1 VKNTQSTN
9 ATEELLRKY
18 KEGRIT
24 ANGVILNL
32 LNLTG
37 KQRLIKALEVLPD
50 ELLQPLKDFTD
61 DYKPEMRVFRGPR
74 PRAQSIRI
82 VKEWFKNAA
91 RPVS

>member
-1 VKNTQSTN
+1 MNAQTKNSPD
-9 ATEELLRKY
+9 ELIRKY

-32 LNLTG
+32 LSLTG

-50 ELLQPLKDFTD
+50 ELLQKLKDFTD
-61 DYKPEMRVFRGPR
+61 NYKPEMKIFRGSR
-74 PRAQSIRI
+74 PKVQSIRI
-82 VKEWFKNAA
+82 AKEWFKNAA

>member
-1 VKNTQSTN
+1 MN
-9 ATEELLRKY
+9 AQTRNSAEVLLRKY

-32 LNLTG
+32 LTLTG
-37 KQRLIKALEVLPD
+37 KQRLITAIEILPD
-50 ELLQPLKDFTD
+50 ELLQRLKNFTD
-61 DYKPEMRVFRGPR
+61 DYKPEMRVFRGSR
-74 PRAQSIRI
+74 PKAQSIRI